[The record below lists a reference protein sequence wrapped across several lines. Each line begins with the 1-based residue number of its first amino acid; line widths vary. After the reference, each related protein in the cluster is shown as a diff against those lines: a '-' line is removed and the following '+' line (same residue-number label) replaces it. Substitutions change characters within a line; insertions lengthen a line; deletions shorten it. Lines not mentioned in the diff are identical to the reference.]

1 MKMRKLTTNAV
12 AMLLALVGC
21 MGCGNRS
28 ASSVDNLIRV
38 DVMADYPEKE
48 LILQDLM
55 DVEYIALETTDDF
68 ITKGAVKAIGKD
80 IMLVTNRGSDGD
92 ILVFDRNG
100 KGLRKINRLGQSGE
114 EYTQLTGLV
123 LDEDNDEIFVKD
135 NPARKIGVYDL
146 LGNYKRSFKFTD
158 TSYYNYIFNYD
169 YNRLYDLY
177 FMAGLKLDQMR
188 VASPFNDYAKDSLN
202 LYRILDPEIWSRL
215 VGRVKGANFCAIY
228 GKTKALGYR
237 SLTLPEGHTW
247 ESYTKFLLD
256 TLPERLRNN
265 YIKKFKTSIEFWH
278 NTGGGLEEDVIQD
291 LIDHGY
297 NIKRNGISNHTVMRN
312 SRVIFVDKIP
322 DHTDDIKSSKDIPS
336 WKRMCYCIL
345 RNDHTCRF
353 MGFGL
358 TREQQKRINELK
370 YKYSKVGEEND
381 I

>member
-1 MKMRKLTTNAV
+1 MRKLTTNAV

-92 ILVFDRNG
+92 ILVFDKNG

-146 LGNYKRSFKFTD
+146 LGNYKRRHAQNHAHAKGRTASCNRQHHYKL
-158 TSYYNYIFNYD
+158 SIPRRVVHINRRRQQYD
-169 YNRLYDLY
+169 
-177 FMAGLKLDQMR
+177 GCHQE
-188 VASPFNDYAKDSLN
+188 V
-202 LYRILDPEIWSRL
+202 
-215 VGRVKGANFCAIY
+215 
-228 GKTKALGYR
+228 
-237 SLTLPEGHTW
+237 
-247 ESYTKFLLD
+247 
-256 TLPERLRNN
+256 
-265 YIKKFKTSIEFWH
+265 
-278 NTGGGLEEDVIQD
+278 
-291 LIDHGY
+291 
-297 NIKRNGISNHTVMRN
+297 
-312 SRVIFVDKIP
+312 
-322 DHTDDIKSSKDIPS
+322 
-336 WKRMCYCIL
+336 
-345 RNDHTCRF
+345 
-353 MGFGL
+353 
-358 TREQQKRINELK
+358 
-370 YKYSKVGEEND
+370 
-381 I
+381 

>member
-169 YNRLYDLY
+169 RDHLICYKSY
-177 FMAGLKLDQMR
+177 
-188 VASPFNDYAKDSLN
+188 
-202 LYRILDPEIWSRL
+202 YRKRFWRMMWFRSCHLIISYYWSRL
-215 VGRVKGANFCAIY
+215 VVDVLSMMRCVKNC
-228 GKTKALGYR
+228 LC
-237 SLTLPEGHTW
+237 
-247 ESYTKFLLD
+247 
-256 TLPERLRNN
+256 
-265 YIKKFKTSIEFWH
+265 
-278 NTGGGLEEDVIQD
+278 
-291 LIDHGY
+291 
-297 NIKRNGISNHTVMRN
+297 GIHQPMR
-312 SRVIFVDKIP
+312 
-322 DHTDDIKSSKDIPS
+322 
-336 WKRMCYCIL
+336 Y
-345 RNDHTCRF
+345 
-353 MGFGL
+353 
-358 TREQQKRINELK
+358 
-370 YKYSKVGEEND
+370 
-381 I
+381 

>member
-1 MKMRKLTTNAV
+1 MRKLTTNAV

-80 IMLVTNRGSDGD
+80 IMLVTNRGSDGE
-92 ILVFDRNG
+92 ILVFDKNG

-169 YNRLYDLY
+169 RDHLICY
-177 FMAGLKLDQMR
+177 K
-188 VASPFNDYAKDSLN
+188 
-202 LYRILDPEIWSRL
+202 
-215 VGRVKGANFCAIY
+215 
-228 GKTKALGYR
+228 
-237 SLTLPEGHTW
+237 
-247 ESYTKFLLD
+247 SY
-256 TLPERLRNN
+256 
-265 YIKKFKTSIEFWH
+265 
-278 NTGGGLEEDVIQD
+278 
-291 LIDHGY
+291 
-297 NIKRNGISNHTVMRN
+297 
-312 SRVIFVDKIP
+312 
-322 DHTDDIKSSKDIPS
+322 PS
-336 WKRMCYCIL
+336 
-345 RNDHTCRF
+345 
-353 MGFGL
+353 
-358 TREQQKRINELK
+358 
-370 YKYSKVGEEND
+370 
-381 I
+381 